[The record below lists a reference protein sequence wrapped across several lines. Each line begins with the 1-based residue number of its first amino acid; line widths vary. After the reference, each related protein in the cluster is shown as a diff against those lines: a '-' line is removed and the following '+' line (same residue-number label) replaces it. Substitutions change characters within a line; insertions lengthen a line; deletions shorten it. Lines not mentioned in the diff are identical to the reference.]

1 MENELIELDRL
12 EKAEESWL
20 KDFSKTLNPCSL
32 AIAASYREIINAKKE
47 NLKKSENEQ
56 EDAQDLTI

>member
-1 MENELIELDRL
+1 MENELLELEKL
-12 EKAEESWL
+12 EKAEERWL
-20 KDFSKTLNPCSL
+20 KDFSETLNPCSL

-56 EDAQDLTI
+56 EATQDLTL

>member
-1 MENELIELDRL
+1 MENELLELDKL
-12 EKAEESWL
+12 EKAEENWL

-32 AIAASYREIINAKKE
+32 AIAASYRDIINAKKE

-56 EDAQDLTI
+56 DNTQDLTL